1 MWDLSF
7 LTRNQTCIP
16 CTGRWILNY
25 WTIKEVPIYFIY
37 NLRFYLLVVSKK
49 RWLFLGRKAMIN
61 LDSILK
67 TRDTTLLTKVRIV
80 KAMKLPI
87 AQMAKNLPVRQ
98 ETMVW
103 SLGWEVFQRREW
115 QSTPVFLPGEFYGQR
130 SLEGYS
136 SWGHKD
142 QTRAANTHVL
152 FPVVR
157 YRCES
162 WILKKAEC
170 WRIVVLEKTL
180 ESPLEI
186 PWSKKIK
193 PVNLK
198 RNQPWIFIGKTDAEA
213 AIIWPPD
220 EKSQLIRENF
230 DSGNYWGQ
238 EEKWVTEDEI
248 VGWHH
253 QLNEHDYEQ
262 TWGDSEGQG
271 CLACCS
277 LCVIKR
283 WTWLRNWRT
292 A

>member
-1 MWDLSF
+1 ME
-7 LTRNQTCIP
+7 
-16 CTGRWILNY
+16 
-25 WTIKEVPIYFIY
+25 K
-37 NLRFYLLVVSKK
+37 YLLLLHWLWKRVKK
-49 RWLFLGRKAMIN
+49 LAYFFGLQNHCRWYLEPWNYKMLLRRKPMTK

-198 RNQPWIFIGKTDAEA
+198 RNQPWIFIRKTDAEIEA
-213 AIIWPPD
+213 PKIWLPD
-220 EKSQLIRENF
+220 AKSRFI
-230 DSGNYWGQ
+230 G
-238 EEKWVTEDEI
+238 K
-248 VGWHH
+248 
-253 QLNEHDYEQ
+253 
-262 TWGDSEGQG
+262 
-271 CLACCS
+271 
-277 LCVIKR
+277 
-283 WTWLRNWRT
+283 
-292 A
+292 